1 MKIKFIIASLRAP
14 FFTGVMVP
22 IALGSIL
29 AWYHTG
35 EFYWGYFILT
45 MIGGIAIHAGANTI
59 NDYFDHLSGNDPVNK
74 EYVRPFSGGSRLI
87 QTQQLTAKQM
97 LKISMS
103 CYTIGITIG
112 LILTGLR
119 GLPILVIGVLG
130 VASGILYVAP
140 RVNLASRGIG
150 EVAIAMNFGVLSV
163 LGAYYVQAQTFSWEA
178 VLASIPVAL
187 LITAILWIN
196 EFPDYQADKAVGK
209 THWVV
214 RLGRKKSAVV
224 FTAMMALVYIFIL
237 LLGLLYPGRW
247 VLLGFLTLPL
257 SIKVV
262 VNSLK
267 HYDEIPKLVPSNA
280 GTILAHT
287 LTGVLLCVG
296 YLLNVWL

>member
-1 MKIKFIIASLRAP
+1 MNIKLVVASWRAP
-14 FFTGVMVP
+14 FFTGVIVP

-45 MIGGIAIHAGANTI
+45 LIGGIAIHAGANTI

-74 EYVRPFSGGSRLI
+74 EYIRPFSGGSRLI

-97 LKISMS
+97 LIISMS
-103 CYTIGITIG
+103 CYAVGITMG
-112 LILTGLR
+112 LILTVIR
-119 GLPILVIGVLG
+119 GLPILVIGILG

-140 RVNLASRGIG
+140 RVNLASRGVG
-150 EVAIAMNFGVLSV
+150 ELAIAMNFGVLSV

-196 EFPDYQADKAVGK
+196 EFPDYYADKAVGK

-224 FTAMMALVYIFIL
+224 FTMMMVLVYVFIL
-237 LLGLLYPGRW
+237 LLGILYPGRW

-267 HYDEIPKLVPSNA
+267 YYDEIPKLVPSNA
-280 GTILAHT
+280 GTIMAHA
-287 LTGVLLCVG
+287 LTGILLCVG